1 MNLWNAK
8 QALDDLWDIPPPPMA
23 KSVLVRVARAQLFP
37 HSGEGG
43 KEHENR
49 AGDKLAELSE
59 VTGLMEGVPK
69 GAAFLDLCGG
79 PGAWSQFLLENSELA
94 LQGYGLT
101 LKSAAGNVEDWHA
114 QEKDDWYEEL
124 EA

>member
-1 MNLWNAK
+1 MGRNL
-8 QALDDLWDIPPPPMA
+8 LL
-23 KSVLVRVARAQLFP
+23 RVARSQLFP
-37 HSGEGG
+37 HSGEGV

-59 VTGLMEGVPK
+59 AVGLLEGVPP
-69 GAAFLDLCGG
+69 GSAFLDLCGG
-79 PGAWSQFLLENSELA
+79 PGAWSQFLLEDRELA

-101 LKSAAGNVEDWHA
+101 LKSASGNTEDWHA

-124 EA
+124 EAREDWKSLWGADGTGD